1 MRILVTRPPAA
12 AARTAQRLRERG
24 HDILIAPLLDI
35 VPSHEPMPAGAWDAL
50 VLTSE
55 NALVALPDPPACV
68 PVLAVGDRTAA
79 AAEQAGFTDV
89 RSAEGDRHA
98 LALLAQE
105 GLPPGSRLLI
115 VAGRDRKDDLAPR
128 LREAGHE
135 VTLWTAYAAEA
146 AETLPADARSALADG
161 DLDAALHYSRRS
173 AAICLALARRAG
185 LEAPFLRLFHVCLSE
200 DVAAPL
206 REAGA
211 AGIITARRPD
221 ETALIEAIPSVPPA

>member
-35 VPSHEPMPAGAWDAL
+35 APSHEPMPAGAWDAL

-55 NALVALPDPPACV
+55 NALVALPDPPAFV

-135 VTLWTAYAAEA
+135 VTLATGRSVAMTIPVAEQ
-146 AETLPADARSALADG
+146 
-161 DLDAALHYSRRS
+161 
-173 AAICLALARRAG
+173 
-185 LEAPFLRLFHVCLSE
+185 LEISPEFIVCSNG
-200 DVAAPL
+200 PKHIS
-206 REAGA
+206 GK
-211 AGIITARRPD
+211 IQQ
-221 ETALIEAIPSVPPA
+221 